1 MYGECHLN
9 TNVQKY
15 IILIKIIM
23 RKIKFIV
30 AAMFLAVSSSAF
42 AQFTN
47 SSSQS
52 SNVNADGWNTFY
64 FQLNPSKISI
74 DVKDSKNQSF
84 TGLTLGYGKAIHISS
99 SEPLYFET
107 GIAVQYSFYKDD
119 DDDYETYDDHM
130 ASAKVP
136 LNILYNFQIPNSTIE
151 IAPYLG
157 ATLRYNI
164 WGEEKV
170 TPNSKYKDEKEKTY
184 NLFDK
189 KDMGG
194 SDYTWNRF
202 QIGWQV
208 GVNARFNSK
217 LLLGLSYGTDFSEI
231 YKKGKINTASITIGY
246 CF

>member
-1 MYGECHLN
+1 
-9 TNVQKY
+9 
-15 IILIKIIM
+15 M
-23 RKIKFIV
+23 RKIKF
-30 AAMFLAVSSSAF
+30 LATAILLVVSSSVF

-74 DVKDSKNQSF
+74 DIKDSKNQSF
-84 TGLTLGYGKAIHISS
+84 TGLTLGYGKAVHISS

-107 GIAVQYSFYKDD
+107 GIAVQYSSYKID
-119 DDDYETYDDHM
+119 DDDYETNDDYETGDAHLAL

-164 WGEEKV
+164 WGEEK
-170 TPNSKYKDEKEKTY
+170 TTLNSKYNDEKEKTY

-189 KDMGG
+189 KDMDG
-194 SDYTWNRF
+194 SNYTWNRF
-202 QIGWQV
+202 QIGWQI

-217 LLLGLSYGTDFSEI
+217 LLLGLSYGSDFSEI
-231 YKKGKINTASITIGY
+231 YKKAKINTTSITLGY